1 MRQARPVG
9 RYLRHVAAAAT
20 LARED
25 SAGRAAHLTAR
36 SGLPGPR
43 ANLELAQTYAEVAEP
58 NEARDFVAGDDEY
71 LALCGALALAA
82 RAADPALAAVVRAAA
97 IDGRWRV
104 REGVALGLQ
113 RLAAAD
119 PATFLRVLDDWAA
132 DADPLVQR
140 ARVAALCEPPLLK
153 APALAAAALACCE
166 QATAF
171 LRALPVADR
180 RRDDV
185 RVLRQALGY
194 CWSVAVAADPSVGL
208 PAFARLEEDPDPDL
222 RWIARSNRTKARL
235 AKLLS
240 PAEPVPA
247 AIPCG
252 RDRDEAVPTA
262 TPRAHPRRFQN

>member
-1 MRQARPVG
+1 MG
-9 RYLRHVAAAAT
+9 GYLRHVAAAAT

-58 NEARDFVAGDDEY
+58 DEARDFVAGDDEY

-82 RAADPALAAVVRAAA
+82 RVADPALGAVVRAAA
-97 IDGRWRV
+97 RDRRWRV

-119 PATFLRVLDDWAA
+119 PPAFLRVLDEWAT

-140 ARVAALCEPPLLK
+140 ARLAALCEPSLLK

-171 LRALPVADR
+171 LRGLPVADR

-194 CWSVAVAADPSVGL
+194 CWSVAVAADPAAGL

-222 RWIARSNRTKARL
+222 RWVARSNRTKARL
-235 AKLLS
+235 AKLL
-240 PAEPVPA
+240 AEPVA
-247 AIPCG
+247 AP
-252 RDRDEAVPTA
+252 EPVS
-262 TPRAHPRRFQN
+262 